1 MTTRQI
7 LVTAPKSTLSYL
19 VQAIRDVG
27 VIDLRVIEATDPPGD
42 PVLLILADDDNR
54 QDLLDR
60 MQAVFGPEN
69 DNDWRITL
77 LPIEATIPRIEE
89 DKEEE
94 EPKERREFASSGR
107 TREEIYDNVWRNA
120 RADRDYITFVVLSTI
135 VAAFGMLAD
144 NVAVVVGAMVI
155 APLLGPNLALA
166 VGIALGDGKLMG
178 KALKTNLIGVLIVLA
193 LSLAIGLVW
202 PPDLEAKELM
212 SRSEVGFDGMA
223 IALASG
229 AAAALSLVT
238 GLSSA
243 LVGVMVAVALLPPTA
258 AIGLFVGF
266 GQPALAV
273 GAATLLAVN
282 VVCVNL
288 AAQAVMASRGITPR
302 TFYEKKAAA
311 RSQWISAAI
320 SVGLLAA
327 LAALVWWRL
336 LHPAT

>member
-7 LVTAPKSTLSYL
+7 LVTAPKSTLTYL
-19 VQAIRDVG
+19 VRAIRDVG
-27 VIDLRVIEATDPPGD
+27 VIDLRVLEATDPPGD
-42 PVLLILADDDNR
+42 PVLLILADDDDR
-54 QDLLDR
+54 QTLLDR

-69 DNDWRITL
+69 EDDWRITL
-77 LPIEATIPRIEE
+77 LPIEATIPRVEEE
-89 DKEEE
+89 DEKE
-94 EPKERREFASSGR
+94 EPKERREFASTGR
-107 TREEIYDNVWRNA
+107 TREEIYDSVWRNA
-120 RADRDYITFVVLSTI
+120 RADRNYITFVVLSTI

-178 KALKTNLIGVLIVLA
+178 KALMTNLVGVAIVLA
-193 LSLAIGLVW
+193 LSLAIGLIW
-202 PPDLEAKELM
+202 PPDLAAKELM

-229 AAAALSLVT
+229 AAAALSLVS

-266 GQPALAV
+266 GQPTLAV

-302 TFYEKKAAA
+302 TFYEKKVAA

-327 LAALVWWRL
+327 LAALIWWRL